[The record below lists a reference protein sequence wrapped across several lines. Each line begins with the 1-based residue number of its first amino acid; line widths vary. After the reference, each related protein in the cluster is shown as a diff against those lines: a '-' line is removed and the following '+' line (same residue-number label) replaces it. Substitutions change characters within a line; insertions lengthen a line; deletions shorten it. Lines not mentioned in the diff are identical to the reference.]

1 MMNQAFFVVREP
13 LIDASGTVSGYELS
27 LQHDGEV
34 VEMDQRAES
43 AFLISFVA
51 EQFLELGAH
60 MMGDE
65 VIFLS
70 LPPHTL
76 EESDIADLIPQR
88 IVFCL
93 SAEDIDSERKFALI
107 KTLRARGFGLSMPDS
122 VLALENRLLEL
133 LTHIECDF
141 NSPTFSQQVAH
152 CHAIKSPSTNVV
164 ARGIETWQDY
174 DLCAEL
180 GASAFVGNLHLTP
193 RPEMQAKGLN
203 PAQTVILQLM
213 HLVRQDAEIRDLENV
228 LKRDPAIAYKLLTYI
243 NSAGFGLGVE
253 IQSLRHAVTMLGFS
267 PLYRWLSLLLATA
280 STSGYSLALMQAAII
295 RGRFAELLGQN
306 FLPKSEAENLFV
318 AGMFSLLDCLLGIPM
333 EEVLENIQLSDS
345 VSEALLTRGGI
356 YGPFLA
362 LAEACEMQNGHV
374 GELADA
380 LFIDALKVNRA
391 HIAALTWAQNFKL

>member
-1 MMNQAFFVVREP
+1 MMHQAFFLVREP
-13 LIDASGTVSGYELS
+13 LIDATGLVSGYELS
-27 LQHDGEV
+27 LQHDGAV
-34 VEMDQRAES
+34 VELEQQAES
-43 AFLISFVA
+43 AFLLSFVA
-51 EQFLELGAH
+51 EQFRLVGEHLL
-60 MMGDE
+60 GDE
-65 VIFLS
+65 LIFLAVR
-70 LPPHTL
+70 PHNL
-76 EESDIADLIPQR
+76 DEDDIAGLIPQR

-93 SAEDIDSERKFALI
+93 CAEDVDNERKLALI
-107 KTLRARGFGLSMPDS
+107 KTLRARGFGFSLPDT
-122 VLALENRLLEL
+122 ALILDSRLPEL
-133 LTHIECDF
+133 LTHIALDF
-141 NSPTFSQQVAH
+141 NSPTFRQQIAA
-152 CHAIKSPSTNVV
+152 CNAIKPPSVKLI
-164 ARGIETWQDY
+164 ARGVESWQDY
-174 DLCAEL
+174 DTCAEI
-180 GASAFVGNLHLTP
+180 GASVFVGNLHLTP
-193 RPEMQAKGLN
+193 RPETQAKGLN
-203 PAQTVILQLM
+203 PVQTVILQLM

-333 EEVLENIQLSDS
+333 EEVLQNIQLSDS

-362 LAEACEMQNGHV
+362 LAEACEVQNGHV

-380 LFIDALKVNRA
+380 LFIDAVKVNRA